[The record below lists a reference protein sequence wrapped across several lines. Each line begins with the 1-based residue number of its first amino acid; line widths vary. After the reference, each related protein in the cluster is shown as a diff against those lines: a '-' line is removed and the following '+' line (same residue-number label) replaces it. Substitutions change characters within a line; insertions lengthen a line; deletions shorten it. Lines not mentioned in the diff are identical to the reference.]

1 MASLPPNLN
10 FAATEEEICAR
21 WAKEG
26 TFKTQDR
33 LSQERGDEVRL
44 ASCAAIHALR
54 RNIECLHVSLLLHF
68 RSLPFTMDLPLLQVR

>member
-10 FAATEEEICAR
+10 FAATEEETCAR

-44 ASCAAIHALR
+44 AR
-54 RNIECLHVSLLLHF
+54 RRAPSFMLFEH
-68 RSLPFTMDLPLLQVR
+68 